1 MTDIHCHILPG
12 FDDGA
17 ADLTE
22 ALAMA
27 RIAVAAGT
35 RDLIVTPHFP
45 GDAES
50 VERLGLLVSR
60 FEKLAKA
67 IRKENIPL
75 RIHPGAEILCLP
87 QTPRLAKQGML
98 PTLGDTNY
106 LLCEFYFNEAPAYM
120 DEMLRFLRGCGYRIV
135 VAHPER
141 YEAVRKEPALA
152 AKWFAEGCVLQLN
165 KGSLEGAFGPEV
177 RNAALT
183 LLRQGLYHL
192 AASDA
197 HSSDSRTTDLR
208 TTRQQLQQ
216 LCPPE
221 YVRVLTQVNPA
232 RLLRGEDMLPTE

>member
-22 ALAMA
+22 AVAMA
-27 RIAVAAGT
+27 RIAAAAGT

-45 GDAES
+45 GETQTL
-50 VERLGLLVSR
+50 ERLGPLLSR
-60 FEKLAKA
+60 FGKLEAA

-87 QTPRLAKQGML
+87 QTPRLAKQGQL
-98 PTLGDTNY
+98 PTLGHTDY
-106 LLCEFYFNEAPAYM
+106 LLCEFYFNESPVYM
-120 DEMLRFLRGCGYRIV
+120 DEMLRFLRQCGYRTV
-135 VAHPER
+135 LAHPER

-183 LLRQGLYHL
+183 LLRQGLYHV

-197 HSSDSRTTDLR
+197 HSSSSRTTDLR
-208 TTRQQLQQ
+208 TTLQQLQQ
-216 LCPPE
+216 LCPAE
-221 YVRVLTQVNPA
+221 YVRVLTRVNPA
-232 RLLRGEDMLPTE
+232 RLLRGEDMLPAE